1 MELVIFLEKKQR
13 ILTQMK
19 VVVLEM
25 TSCRIIN
32 YFLTERGKIRIQD
45 FIDKTNFFFGTMI
58 FSPWAILAMC
68 LHMRAFQ
75 KIYEK

>member
-25 TSCRIIN
+25 TSCR
-32 YFLTERGKIRIQD
+32 K
-45 FIDKTNFFFGTMI
+45 
-58 FSPWAILAMC
+58 
-68 LHMRAFQ
+68 
-75 KIYEK
+75 EKNENPRFYRQNKLLFWQHAL